1 MKSRLNTVRDEQRDM
16 ERRQV
21 EEEVQKSQFPNT
33 GQRE

>member
-21 EEEVQKSQFPNT
+21 EEEVQKHQFPHT